1 MRANGILDK
10 YELGIR
16 KLQDLKDFIKHRDF
30 CDHRKNFDLNL
41 RFLVESWF
49 PHLALDIAEYDEPTS
64 TNSSEARESD
74 QSWRSFEDDMMNLAS
89 SSRARRSSLESSR
102 RLDDD
107 LLTDYKRA
115 SLPSD
120 VREFVFENLD
130 HFSAYTIS
138 VRACLRGVSSSDPTC
153 GSDSSVQ
160 TKTLRSETADDIQE
174 WSIDV
179 MPSNQTIRDFK
190 LSWTPPA
197 NPNGAVLNYIVKQK
211 RMNDAA
217 FGEKVICISLLNRD
231 SLSSKILEKIEPG
244 NYSFEIAAVTLGG
257 RGKFSEVKFAYIA
270 APSNFS
276 IIMSPA
282 FLTLMFLVIASVIST
297 FVYML
302 YKRNVSPDMT
312 TPFESLA
319 HEGTSRNLREI

>member
-30 CDHRKNFDLNL
+30 CDHRKDFDFIL
-41 RFLVESWF
+41 RFLIESLI
-49 PHLALDIAEYDEPTS
+49 PYLALDIAEYEPTS
-64 TNSSEARESD
+64 TNASEAQESD
-74 QSWRSFEDDMMNLAS
+74 QSGRSFEDDMMNLAS
-89 SSRARRSSLESSR
+89 SSRARRSR
-102 RLDDD
+102 RFDDD
-107 LLTDYKRA
+107 SLTDYKHV

-138 VRACLRGVSSSDPTC
+138 VKACLRGVSNSDPTC
-153 GSDSSVQ
+153 GLDSSVQ
-160 TKTLRSETADDIQE
+160 TKTLRSETADDIHE

-179 MPSNQTIRDFK
+179 MPSNHTIRDVK

-231 SLSSKILEKIEPG
+231 NLSSKILEKIEPG
-244 NYSFEIAAVTLGG
+244 NYSLEIAAVTLGG
-257 RGKFSEVKFAYIA
+257 QAKFSEAKFAYIA

-297 FVYML
+297 FVYVL

-319 HEGTSRNLREI
+319 HEGTSHNLREI